1 MQKYHK
7 QVQKFQ
13 STLSRRERHIY
24 NKLQSDTTRFQ
35 STLSRR
41 ERQSSGYSYTKSYLD
56 FNPRSHE
63 ESDLVCYRSVFSIH
77 KFQST
82 LSRRERQMYFI
93 FHYSFLKDFN
103 PRSHEE
109 SDLKFWHGNANEE
122 VFQSTLSRRE
132 RPMKKLPT
140 EPVRMISIHAL
151 TKRATYDSLFW
162 EPVFS
167 KISIHALTKR
177 ATSFFRQCLFS
188 LFNFNPRSHEESDH
202 CI

>member
-82 LSRRERQMYFI
+82 LSRRERHI
-93 FHYSFLKDFN
+93 
-103 PRSHEE
+103 
-109 SDLKFWHGNANEE
+109 E
-122 VFQSTLSRRE
+122 VMDST
-132 RPMKKLPT
+132 T
-140 EPVRMISIHAL
+140 YEP
-151 TKRATYDSLFW
+151 
-162 EPVFS
+162 
-167 KISIHALTKR
+167 ISIHALTKR
-177 ATSFFRQCLFS
+177 ATSTGIALTNLLLLFQSTLSRRERQNES
-188 LFNFNPRSHEESDH
+188 LFD
-202 CI
+202 